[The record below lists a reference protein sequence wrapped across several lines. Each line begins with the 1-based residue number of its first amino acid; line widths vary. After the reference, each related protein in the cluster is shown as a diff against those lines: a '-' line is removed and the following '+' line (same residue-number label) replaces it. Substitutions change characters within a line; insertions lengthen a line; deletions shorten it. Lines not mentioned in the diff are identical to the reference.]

1 MNRSIAMT
9 TTLRSMLLAVLAIIA
24 APGARAAGAGN
35 TLQSVEVLPMGT
47 QGVQVVL
54 TTSDAAVEPNAFAIE
69 NPARI
74 SLTLPA
80 TTLGLSQRRID
91 VRSNGL
97 DSVVAAEADGRTRV
111 VLNLDQMLPYTSR
124 LDGNRI
130 ILTLGSAAA
139 NAAAAAPVA
148 AAVAPTQG
156 QAGATPRLG
165 RGIQTIDFRRANDAT
180 GAGRLIVR
188 LGDPRTPV
196 NVRQQGNQ
204 ILVDFVGADLPEQ
217 LRRRFDVVDFA
228 TPVTTVEAR
237 STPNGAQL
245 AINASGD
252 FEQLAYQAEDQYVIE
267 VQPRRQQRNAAT
279 ERPVYTGE
287 RMSATFQDIETRTL
301 LQLIAETSGRN
312 IIVSDSVGGSVT
324 LRLNNVPWD
333 QVLDIVLRTK
343 GLDKRIHD
351 NVIMVGPTEELAAR
365 EKAEL
370 AARQEV
376 QELAP
381 LQIEL
386 VQVNFAKAQDIATL
400 IRSTASGASAGTGS
414 LLSPRGEVSVYS
426 GTNALLIRDTADSIA
441 AIRNLVSQLDIPVR
455 QVQIEA
461 RIVAVSEDFSR
472 DLGVRFGVTSVES
485 NGSNGLIGTTG
496 TATGADTILN
506 SALGNVAGGTGPFP
520 VTLPAGPG
528 RYNVNLPAQNPA
540 GSLALMLLGSDYLV
554 DLELSAAQSEGQ
566 GEVISSPRLIVA
578 NQQEATIA
586 QGDEIPYQEAASSG
600 ATSVS
605 FKDVKTSLTVTP
617 LITPDNRLILDIAVE
632 KQQVGDLIVGI
643 GGGQIPTI
651 RASEIRTRV
660 VVNDGQ
666 TVVLGGILETERRED
681 TKKVPLLGDVPVL
694 GNLFKS
700 SSRVNNK
707 DELLIFVT
715 PKILREGASIN

>member
-1 MNRSIAMT
+1 
-9 TTLRSMLLAVLAIIA
+9 
-24 APGARAAGAGN
+24 
-35 TLQSVEVLPMGT
+35 
-47 QGVQVVL
+47 
-54 TTSDAAVEPNAFAIE
+54 
-69 NPARI
+69 
-74 SLTLPA
+74 
-80 TTLGLSQRRID
+80 
-91 VRSNGL
+91 
-97 DSVVAAEADGRTRV
+97 
-111 VLNLDQMLPYTSR
+111 
-124 LDGNRI
+124 
-130 ILTLGSAAA
+130 
-139 NAAAAAPVA
+139 
-148 AAVAPTQG
+148 
-156 QAGATPRLG
+156 
-165 RGIQTIDFRRANDAT
+165 
-180 GAGRLIVR
+180 
-188 LGDPRTPV
+188 
-196 NVRQQGNQ
+196 
-204 ILVDFVGADLPEQ
+204 
-217 LRRRFDVVDFA
+217 
-228 TPVTTVEAR
+228 
-237 STPNGAQL
+237 
-245 AINASGD
+245 
-252 FEQLAYQAEDQYVIE
+252 
-267 VQPRRQQRNAAT
+267 
-279 ERPVYTGE
+279 
-287 RMSATFQDIETRTL
+287 
-301 LQLIAETSGRN
+301 
-312 IIVSDSVGGSVT
+312 
-324 LRLNNVPWD
+324 
-333 QVLDIVLRTK
+333 
-343 GLDKRIHD
+343 
-351 NVIMVGPTEELAAR
+351 
-365 EKAEL
+365 
-370 AARQEV
+370 
-376 QELAP
+376 
-381 LQIEL
+381 
-386 VQVNFAKAQDIATL
+386 
-400 IRSTASGASAGTGS
+400 
-414 LLSPRGEVSVYS
+414 SVYS

-566 GEVISSPRLIVA
+566 GEVISSLRLIVA

-681 TKKVPLLGDVPVL
+681 TKKVPLL
-694 GNLFKS
+694 
-700 SSRVNNK
+700 
-707 DELLIFVT
+707 
-715 PKILREGASIN
+715 